1 VVEAVLT
8 QPHHHIVHFFYL
20 IFLSFIIIYLFI
32 FYLLRLGS
40 LVSVV
45 GLAFRFIA

>member
-1 VVEAVLT
+1 LC
-8 QPHHHIVHFFYL
+8 IFYL
-20 IFLSFIIIYLFI
+20 TFLSLIIIYLFI
-32 FYLLRLGS
+32 FYLARLGS